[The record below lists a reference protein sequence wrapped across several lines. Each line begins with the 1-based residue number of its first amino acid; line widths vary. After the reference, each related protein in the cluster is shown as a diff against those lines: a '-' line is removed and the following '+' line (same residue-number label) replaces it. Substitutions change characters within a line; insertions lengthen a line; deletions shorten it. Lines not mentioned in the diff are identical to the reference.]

1 MNMKRGYVVLI
12 VIVAVVLVLFFW
24 IKGMYNSMVRMD
36 EGVSSAWAQ
45 VENVYQRRA
54 DLVPNLVATV
64 KGYAEHESST
74 LEAVVNARAKA
85 TQMTVDPSSL
95 SEAEIAQF
103 TAAQDELGAAIGR
116 LLVSVERYPDLK
128 ANQNFL
134 ELQAQLEGTEN
145 RITVERQKF
154 NEAARSYNVTIRRFP
169 NNIFAGMFGFEKKGY
184 FEASEGAEQAPAVS
198 FDR

>member
-1 MNMKRGYVVLI
+1 MKMKKGLIVLI
-12 VIVAVVLVLFFW
+12 VVVAVVLILFFW

-36 EGVSSAWAQ
+36 EAVSQAWAQ

-54 DLVPNLVATV
+54 DLVPNLVSTV

-74 LEAVVNARAKA
+74 LEAVVEARAKA
-85 TQMTVDPSSL
+85 TQATVDPSSL
-95 SEAEIAQF
+95 SEEELSRFMSAQN
-103 TAAQDELGAAIGR
+103 ELGTAIGR

-154 NEAARSYNVTIRRFP
+154 NEAARSYNVTVRRFP

-184 FEASEGAEQAPAVS
+184 FDASEGAEQAPVVS
-198 FDR
+198 F

>member
-1 MNMKRGYVVLI
+1 MKMKKGLIVLI
-12 VIVAVVLVLFFW
+12 AVVAVVLVLFFW

-36 EGVSSAWAQ
+36 ETVSQAWAQ

-74 LEAVVNARAKA
+74 LEAVVEARAKA
-85 TQMTVDPSSL
+85 TQATVDPSSL
-95 SEAEIAQF
+95 SE
-103 TAAQDELGAAIGR
+103 DELARFMSAQNELGTAIGR

-154 NEAARSYNVTIRRFP
+154 NEAARNYNVTIRRFP
-169 NNIFAGMFGFEKKGY
+169 NNIFAVMFGFEKKGY
-184 FEASEGAEQAPAVS
+184 FEASEGAEQAPVVS
-198 FDR
+198 FE